1 MKPFSLY
8 IPRFNSAIT
17 ESDIEKA
24 IALSLKKQPFYIK
37 PKEYEEARKTLRS
50 VKLLQ
55 AAQSEEVWAV
65 YEKLCKT
72 IDRQLEYA
80 QNRIIRDHEGYILW
94 EEEYAIL
101 RSYTQGVKDL
111 LWGLLWRLGRKAK
124 WYQVASTKEEL
135 DAHLTLL
142 HNYRRTSRWEM
153 PSWVIDYPEHFFPPV
168 NFCPKK

>member
-8 IPRFNSAIT
+8 IPRFSSAIT
-17 ESDIEKA
+17 EADIEKA

-55 AAQSEEVWAV
+55 AAQSEEVWAI

-80 QNRIIRDHEGYILW
+80 QNRIIRDHGGYILW

-101 RSYTQGVKDL
+101 ESYTQGVKDI

-124 WYQVASTKEEL
+124 WYQVAATKEEL